1 LLGEIWLITPII
13 YGRLLLINNDKN
25 YYTAYEST
33 LHSERTKSINL
44 FLLHTF
50 QIPAH
55 KTETSEVFQDDCH
68 LGGGG
73 ILKYY
78 FDELWLERVKDLSIY
93 KISWPHIDWFKV
105 CIHIRSSN
113 VRHFGMSETMRLKK
127 YGFKVTFSDMASLM
141 NLMKTDQLL
150 QMLLMG
156 GWGGTQTWTQRQN
169 SDLTSL
175 TFLFKISGLKTDF
188 QNW

>member
-1 LLGEIWLITPII
+1 
-13 YGRLLLINNDKN
+13 
-25 YYTAYEST
+25 
-33 LHSERTKSINL
+33 
-44 FLLHTF
+44 
-50 QIPAH
+50 
-55 KTETSEVFQDDCH
+55 
-68 LGGGG
+68 
-73 ILKYY
+73 
-78 FDELWLERVKDLSIY
+78 
-93 KISWPHIDWFKV
+93 
-105 CIHIRSSN
+105 
-113 VRHFGMSETMRLKK
+113 MSETMKLKK